1 MADIT
6 INPDEI
12 RDALKDF
19 AKSYDPGSASTAE
32 IGHVVDAA
40 DGIAHVEGL
49 QRAGLL
55 SLEEAE
61 QISAVMRENWGGG
74 WRLPTVKELKGLIQK
89 NVEAPKIDGE
99 TFPNTH
105 QGSYWTSDQ
114 SFYTDQYFWTVNF
127 YTGQLYNR
135 FFYFQE
141 NAVRLVRDYSIN

>member
-1 MADIT
+1 MGCQG
-6 INPDEI
+6 EI
-12 RDALKDF
+12 KMLTVA
-19 AKSYDPGSASTAE
+19 
-32 IGHVVDAA
+32 
-40 DGIAHVEGL
+40 
-49 QRAGLL
+49 Q
-55 SLEEAE
+55 AE

-105 QGSYWTSDQ
+105 QGSYRTNDQ